1 MQIGGPID
9 AIGQPALST
18 EYGTNKYGVVEITFT
33 FEIRRCLL
41 EYINITRVSQQTEKS
56 TGTMTVSFCFV
67 QIKSNR
73 CSLCLGK
80 LRIMEKWLLTDY

>member
-33 FEIRRCLL
+33 FEIRCCLL
-41 EYINITRVSQQTEKS
+41 EYINITRVSQAEKS
-56 TGTMTVSFCFV
+56 TENMTVSFCFV

-80 LRIMEKWLLTDY
+80 LRIMEKWLLTGY